1 MVQVRIKN
9 TGGQT
14 RECHFLRWVEM
25 KESKAAGKS
34 LCILSLG
41 GLNGLAE
48 FSVAHGY
55 GQRELSNW
63 RIVGED
69 RLKLL
74 ELSKEQR
81 GFEVASVP
89 KSTGRKR
96 VPRVPRKRCKKTV
109 DMWGN
114 R

>member
-1 MVQVRIKN
+1 
-9 TGGQT
+9 
-14 RECHFLRWVEM
+14 M

-63 RIVGED
+63 RIVEED

-81 GFEVASVP
+81 SGLCAQEYRP
-89 KSTGRKR
+89 KARS
-96 VPRVPRKRCKKTV
+96 PRPEEAVQKDRGYV
-109 DMWGN
+109 G
-114 R
+114 